1 MSPGARSIYPGGLGR
16 DSMPRPILIIEDD
29 PDIAEVLRYGLE
41 TRRFETRV
49 AITGREGLSA
59 SMDKE
64 RPPLLILL
72 DLLLPEMNGLEVCR
86 RIRREPSTAG
96 IPIIMVTA
104 KSSEADFQNAKAAGV
119 NDYVTKP
126 FSVVKV
132 IERITTLLAL
142 AEVAANSRTSGT

>member
-1 MSPGARSIYPGGLGR
+1 
-16 DSMPRPILIIEDD
+16 MPRPILIIEDD

-41 TRRFETRV
+41 ARRFETRV

-64 RPPLLILL
+64 RTPVLILL

-86 RIRREPSTAG
+86 RIRREPSTSR

-142 AEVAANSRTSGT
+142 AEASSEL

>member
-1 MSPGARSIYPGGLGR
+1 
-16 DSMPRPILIIEDD
+16 MPRPILIIEDD

-41 TRRFETRV
+41 ARRFETRV
-49 AITGREGLSA
+49 AVTGKEGLSA
-59 SMDKE
+59 SMDKD
-64 RPPLLILL
+64 RPPRLILL

-104 KSSEADFQNAKAAGV
+104 KASESDFAKARAAGID
-119 NDYVTKP
+119 DYVTKP

-142 AEVAANSRTSGT
+142 AEVPRTPKLL

>member
-1 MSPGARSIYPGGLGR
+1 
-16 DSMPRPILIIEDD
+16 MPRPILIIEDD

-41 TRRFETRV
+41 ARRFETRV

-64 RPPLLILL
+64 RTPVLILL

-86 RIRREPSTAG
+86 RIRREPSTSR

-142 AEVAANSRTSGT
+142 AEASSELQGSSHVSGT

>member
-1 MSPGARSIYPGGLGR
+1 
-16 DSMPRPILIIEDD
+16 MPRPILIIEDD

-41 TRRFETRV
+41 ARRFETRV
-49 AITGREGLSA
+49 ANTGKEGLSA
-59 SMDKE
+59 SMDKD
-64 RPPLLILL
+64 RPPRLILL

-104 KSSEADFQNAKAAGV
+104 KASEADFVNAKAAGV

-126 FSVVKV
+126 FSVLKV

-142 AEVAANSRTSGT
+142 AEAQASSENRPH

>member
-1 MSPGARSIYPGGLGR
+1 
-16 DSMPRPILIIEDD
+16 MPRPILIIEDD

-41 TRRFETRV
+41 ARRFETRV
-49 AITGREGLSA
+49 ANTGKEGLSA
-59 SMDKE
+59 SMDKD
-64 RPPLLILL
+64 RPPRLILL

-104 KSSEADFQNAKAAGV
+104 KASEADFVNAKAAGV

-126 FSVVKV
+126 FSVLKV

-142 AEVAANSRTSGT
+142 AEAQASSENRPN